1 MQNPF
6 HVVRTPV
13 VLRQAVVTAAANV
26 RVQARYR
33 GSAYVAMAGTKE
45 KKHAKDAKRERNSA
59 AEPPAKK
66 AKLLDNTDDE
76 ADDDDDGQGGVSL
89 KVNEEYARRFEH
101 NKKRA
106 ELHRLEE
113 KYGKGDAPANG
124 HDDDS
129 EDSEDGVEE
138 DDAAELLDEALDEE
152 VNATLQA
159 LRAKDPRIYNKE
171 VKFYR
176 EPEEGENGTEEKK
189 KKKEPS
195 MTLRDY
201 HTKNLLE
208 GKYTTDQVDADDED
222 APPRTYAQEQEEA
235 RQELVK
241 TLHAADGDDD
251 DDDDDFIVAKEK
263 PAKPQNDRPTITADD
278 VEKADQDPETFLS
291 NFMASR
297 AWVPTKSARFQ
308 PLDEDESDQDDAAD
322 EWENSYNLYFE
333 NTAGANEKIMTYAR
347 DAVASTTVR
356 QDDKSGR
363 RKAREAARAKREAE
377 RREKEQDLARL
388 RKLKVEEM
396 ENKVK
401 QIRQI
406 GGLSGRDFKI
416 DDWKDVLEADWSDEQ
431 WDAEMQK
438 RFGDAYYGEGD
449 AGMEEEQGGKKG
461 KKPKKPKFDDDDIDI
476 KDLVPDFKEDDD
488 DEDLA
493 AISSDDEEMPD
504 AAAADDA
511 SEADD
516 PSAPKKSS
524 KQRKQERAEAKSA
537 ARRDRR
543 LIENLVNQNF
553 EYEAAL
559 ASKPSKK
566 QASRFRYRETSPTSF
581 GLTARDILLADD
593 KALNEFAGLKKLAA
607 FRDPVKK
614 KKDKKFLSKKAR
626 IRQWRKDTF
635 GDPDGP
641 KGGFEMLVG
650 EEERVSS
657 KEHHHHHHQQQ
668 QQQNDDNS
676 EGNIVEGEK
685 KKKKRSRKRKAVAA
699 EI

>member
-1 MQNPF
+1 MGSLGMRPW
-6 HVVRTPV
+6 
-13 VLRQAVVTAAANV
+13 VVTAAANV
-26 RVQARYR
+26 RVHALAPAPPKFCDQA
-33 GSAYVAMAGTKE
+33 SHSTNTDINLEPHHMAATKD
-45 KKHAKDAKRERNSA
+45 KTTTGRAKRELNSA
-59 AEPPAKK
+59 IEPPAKK

-76 ADDDDDGQGGVSL
+76 GSDSDDGQASL
-89 KVNEEYARRFEH
+89 KINEDYARRFEH

-106 ELHRLEE
+106 EQFRLEE
-113 KYGKGDAPANG
+113 KYGKDKAFANG
-124 HDDDS
+124 DGDES
-129 EDSEDGVEE
+129 EDSEEGVEE
-138 DDAAELLDEALDEE
+138 DDAADLLDEDLDEQ

-176 EPEEGENGTEEKK
+176 DPEEGDNGAED
-189 KKKEPS
+189 KKKEKP

-208 GKYTTDQVDADDED
+208 GKFAIEEEED
-222 APPRTYAQEQEEA
+222 APPKTYAQEQEEA
-235 RQELVK
+235 RQDLVK
-241 TLHAADGDDD
+241 ALDAAGDGE
-251 DDDDDFIVAKEK
+251 DDDDFIVAKEK
-263 PAKPQNDRPTITADD
+263 PEKPKDDRPKITAED

-308 PLDEDESDQDDAAD
+308 PLESDDEDEDAAAD

-333 NTAGANEKIMTYAR
+333 DTTGANEKIMTYAR

-356 QDDKSGR
+356 RDEKSGR

-377 RREKEQDLARL
+377 KREKEQELARL

-401 QIRQI
+401 QIRKI
-406 GGLSGRDFKI
+406 GGLSGRDFNI
-416 DDWKDVLEADWSDEQ
+416 DEWKDVLEADWSDEQ

-438 RFGDAYYGEGD
+438 RFGDAYYGE
-449 AGMEEEQGGKKG
+449 EEEDKKS
-461 KKPKKPKFDDDDIDI
+461 KKPKKP
-476 KDLVPDFKEDDD
+476 
-488 DEDLA
+488 
-493 AISSDDEEMPD
+493 
-504 AAAADDA
+504 
-511 SEADD
+511 
-516 PSAPKKSS
+516 
-524 KQRKQERAEAKSA
+524 
-537 ARRDRR
+537 
-543 LIENLVNQNF
+543 NL

-559 ASKPSKK
+559 ATKPSKA
-566 QASRFRYRETSPTSF
+566 ASRFRYRETSPTSF

-593 KALNEFAGLKKLAA
+593 KALNEFAGLKKLAT

-635 GDPDGP
+635 GDAEGP
-641 KGGFEMLVG
+641 KGGFESLVG
-650 EEERVSS
+650 EETAIPTGDGPA
-657 KEHHHHHHQQQ
+657 KEKKKEK
-668 QQQNDDNS
+668 S

-685 KKKKRSRKRKAVAA
+685 KKKKRSRKRKLAPV
-699 EI
+699 EL

>member
-1 MQNPF
+1 M
-6 HVVRTPV
+6 
-13 VLRQAVVTAAANV
+13 AA
-26 RVQARYR
+26 
-33 GSAYVAMAGTKE
+33 TKD
-45 KKHAKDAKRERNSA
+45 KTSTGRAKRELNSA
-59 AEPPAKK
+59 IEPPAKK

-76 ADDDDDGQGGVSL
+76 GSDSDDGQASL
-89 KVNEEYARRFEH
+89 KINEDYARRFEH

-106 ELHRLEE
+106 EQFRLEE
-113 KYGKGDAPANG
+113 KYGKDKAFANG
-124 HDDDS
+124 DDDES
-129 EDSEDGVEE
+129 EDSEEGVEE
-138 DDAAELLDEALDEE
+138 DDAADLLDEDLDEQ

-176 EPEEGENGTEEKK
+176 DPEEGDDGAED
-189 KKKEPS
+189 KKKEKP

-208 GKYTTDQVDADDED
+208 GKLTVDEEED
-222 APPRTYAQEQEEA
+222 APPKTYAQEQEEA
-235 RQELVK
+235 RQDLVK
-241 TLHAADGDDD
+241 ALDAAGDGE
-251 DDDDDFIVAKEK
+251 DDDDFIVAKEK
-263 PAKPQNDRPTITADD
+263 PEKPKDDRPKITAED

-308 PLDEDESDQDDAAD
+308 PLESDDEDEDAAAD

-333 NTAGANEKIMTYAR
+333 DTTGANEKIMTYAR

-356 QDDKSGR
+356 RDEKSGR

-377 RREKEQDLARL
+377 KREKEQELARL

-401 QIRQI
+401 QIRKI
-406 GGLSGRDFKI
+406 GGLSGRDFNI
-416 DDWKDVLEADWSDEQ
+416 DEWKDVLEADWSDEQ

-438 RFGDAYYGEGD
+438 RFGDAYYGE
-449 AGMEEEQGGKKG
+449 EEEGKKS
-461 KKPKKPKFDDDDIDI
+461 KKPKKPKFDDDIDI
-476 KDLVPDFKEDDD
+476 KDLVPDFKD
-488 DEDLA
+488 DEEEEQPNL
-493 AISSDDEEMPD
+493 SSDDEMAD
-504 AAAADDA
+504 ADAD
-511 SEADD
+511 EEQDD
-516 PSAPKKSS
+516 DDDDVEDPTTGTSTKKSS
-524 KQRKQERAEAKSA
+524 KKLKQERTEAKST

-543 LIENLVNQNF
+543 LIENLVNQSL

-559 ASKPSKK
+559 AAKPSKA
-566 QASRFRYRETSPTSF
+566 ASRFRYRETSPTSF

-593 KALNEFAGLKKLAA
+593 KALNEFAGLKKLAT

-635 GDPDGP
+635 GDAEGP
-641 KGGFEMLVG
+641 KGGFEALVG
-650 EEERVSS
+650 EETAAP
-657 KEHHHHHHQQQ
+657 
-668 QQQNDDNS
+668 NDDGPVKEKKNKEKS
-676 EGNIVEGEK
+676 ESNIVEGEK
-685 KKKKRSRKRKAVAA
+685 KKKKRSRKRKLAPV
-699 EI
+699 EL